1 MYNASVNAKFVS
13 FIGSKSPSNSQ
24 NLSGKITTPPNRD
37 Y

>member
-1 MYNASVNAKFVS
+1 MNAKFIS

-24 NLSGKITTPPNRD
+24 NLSGKITTPTNKD